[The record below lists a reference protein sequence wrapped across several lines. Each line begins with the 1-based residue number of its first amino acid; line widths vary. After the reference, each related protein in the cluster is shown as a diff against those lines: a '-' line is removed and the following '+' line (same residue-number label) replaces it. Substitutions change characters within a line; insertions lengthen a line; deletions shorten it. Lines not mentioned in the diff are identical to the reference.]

1 MFKKNE
7 IKKALHT
14 ICKSEAI
21 SKSILSGKTD
31 AEQSDAA
38 FIKGYSAKMYS
49 DELYE
54 FLNDEAISELKCIEF
69 GDTADLGVLG
79 ECVSHINASFNL
91 NAEMYGS
98 SNRIERVCKIGT
110 ASKSDSEEPTVTD
123 EPDKFI
129 VQLNETTYITEN
141 GNVLTV
147 KEITYMKGNKALVT
161 VRIPDD
167 AIAPSFNLISGLLS
181 AEDAETEEVS
191 D

>member
-21 SKSILSGKTD
+21 SKTILSGKTD

-79 ECVSHINASFNL
+79 ECVSHTNTSVNL
-91 NAEMYGS
+91 NTEMYGN
-98 SNRIERVCKIGT
+98 SNRVERVCKIGT
-110 ASKSDSEEPTVTD
+110 SSKTGSGETEETD
-123 EPDKFI
+123 AFR
-129 VQLNETTYITEN
+129 VQQDETTYITEN

-147 KEITYMKGNKALVT
+147 KEIIYMKGNKALVT
-161 VRIPDD
+161 VRIPDA

-181 AEDAETEEVS
+181 AEDAEAEEVS